1 MKRPRLPADGFIE
14 ARGARLEFKYAQR
27 NADDDAALVFLHE
40 GLGCVDMWRDFPA
53 QLADATN
60 VSMFAYSRLGYGR
73 SDPIALPRSP
83 RFMHDEAIAVLPKVL
98 AFAGFKRVIY
108 VGHSDGASIA
118 LINAAQA
125 APASLAGMILMA
137 PHVMVE
143 PETLNG
149 IAVAARTYRETDLRQ
164 RLLRYHGERVDG
176 AFWGWN
182 QVWGDPS
189 FATWDLRPLLSQVA
203 MPSLVIQGADDPYGT
218 FAQLDAIEAVI
229 AGPMQRLELRDCGH
243 NPYRDQPVVT
253 LQHCTEFVR
262 RVLDA

>member
-125 APASLAGMILMA
+125 APAS
-137 PHVMVE
+137 
-143 PETLNG
+143 
-149 IAVAARTYRETDLRQ
+149 
-164 RLLRYHGERVDG
+164 
-176 AFWGWN
+176 
-182 QVWGDPS
+182 
-189 FATWDLRPLLSQVA
+189 
-203 MPSLVIQGADDPYGT
+203 
-218 FAQLDAIEAVI
+218 
-229 AGPMQRLELRDCGH
+229 
-243 NPYRDQPVVT
+243 
-253 LQHCTEFVR
+253 
-262 RVLDA
+262 